1 MTFEEH
7 MQQLRELTQ
16 KLEKGNLSLE
26 ESVELYTKGMQL
38 AAECQ
43 KELETAKLQITKQ
56 QVPVQQQE
64 ENTDGS
70 KA

>member
-43 KELETAKLQITKQ
+43 NELETAKLQITKQ